1 MRNSYTNS
9 YRDSY
14 TVGIKP
20 AHPERHPD
28 PGTVPHR
35 RTGRGRKGHL
45 TFLRACAK
53 DTPAQRTWR
62 SVIHRG
68 VRARTL
74 VGVNVR
80 VSVYAIAYSSGARAR
95 A

>member
-28 PGTVPHR
+28 PGTVPEAVN
-35 RTGRGRKGHL
+35 KNE
-45 TFLRACAK
+45 
-53 DTPAQRTWR
+53 
-62 SVIHRG
+62 
-68 VRARTL
+68 TL
-74 VGVNVR
+74 PVPV
-80 VSVYAIAYSSGARAR
+80 
-95 A
+95 